1 MKSVS
6 LLSLLTARGWL
17 PAAPALTVRFES
29 QSSPPFAMEELTR
42 ENIANVAKA
51 TTPATKASATSRP
64 VPAPSSSGISRS
76 FTLYIHSIHCILQV
90 CAHAHMRMARRVK
103 NSMNRRDA

>member
-76 FTLYIHSIHCILQV
+76 FTWQDLRV
-90 CAHAHMRMARRVK
+90 DGPARQQAIMTKFRTAVPYFV
-103 NSMNRRDA
+103 

>member
-1 MKSVS
+1 MQPDKVCQ
-6 LLSLLTARGWL
+6 
-17 PAAPALTVRFES
+17 PAKPADCQRLAASGSRAVRFES

-76 FTLYIHSIHCILQV
+76 FTWQDLQV
-90 CAHAHMRMARRVK
+90 DGPARQQAIMTNIVQPYRILHFV
-103 NSMNRRDA
+103 